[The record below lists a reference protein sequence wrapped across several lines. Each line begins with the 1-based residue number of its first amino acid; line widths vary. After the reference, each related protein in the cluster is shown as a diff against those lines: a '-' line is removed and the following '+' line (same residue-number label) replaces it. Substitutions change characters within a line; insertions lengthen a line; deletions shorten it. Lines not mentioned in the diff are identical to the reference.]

1 MAARRSMIALA
12 TGAVMLLSGFMS
24 SEALA
29 HTQKDPTEVT
39 IEWDGAEFDGEVNSE
54 KQSCVD
60 NRKVRL
66 FRRGESG
73 ALASTR
79 ADEEGS
85 WSIGIARQNGDYYAK
100 VSKLVLKKNDRH
112 KHFCKPDKSNRS
124 QDALVRDCDEV
135 TLFDGSGSDGSTDV
149 DVDDD
154 IAIYVEGREVFV
166 DNDDFA
172 GPISPMALGPV
183 SFGEDIRIV
192 ATNSSSFGFG
202 PVSIDPLSV
211 GCSSAAGSGSA
222 VLDATGFSGED
233 DEGVV
238 FYDETYAMP
247 VITLTR

>member
-12 TGAVMLLSGFMS
+12 TGAAVLLGGFMS

-29 HTQKDPTEVT
+29 HTKKEATNVT
-39 IEWDGAEFDGEVNSE
+39 IEWDGAEFGGLVDSDD
-54 KQSCVD
+54 QACVD
-60 NRKVRL
+60 KRKVRL
-66 FRRGESG
+66 FRRGEQS
-73 ALASTR
+73 ALASTKSD
-79 ADEEGS
+79 ADGT
-85 WSIGIARQNGDYYAK
+85 WTIGITRQNGDYYAK
-100 VSKLVLKKNDRH
+100 VSKLVLKKNDNH
-112 KHFCKPDKSNRS
+112 THICKAGKSRPS

-135 TLFDGSGSDGSTDV
+135 TLFDGSGGDGSTDV

-154 IAIYVEGREVFV
+154 IAVYVEGREVFV

-172 GPISPMALGPV
+172 GPIPPMALGPV

-211 GCSSAAGSGSA
+211 QCSSSGGSGSA
-222 VLDATGFSGED
+222 VLDGTGFSGED
-233 DEGVV
+233 EAGVA

-247 VITLTR
+247 TVTLTR

>member
-12 TGAVMLLSGFMS
+12 TGAVMLLGGFMS

-29 HTQKDPTEVT
+29 HTQKVPTEVT
-39 IEWDGAEFDGEVNSE
+39 ISWDGAEFDGEVNSE
-54 KQSCVD
+54 KLSCVD

-66 FRRGESG
+66 FRRGESS

-85 WSIGIARQNGDYYAK
+85 WTIGITRQNGDYYAK

-112 KHFCKPDKSNRS
+112 KHFCKADKSNRS
-124 QDALVRDCDEV
+124 QDALVRDCDQV
-135 TLFDGSGSDGSTDV
+135 TLFDGSGGDGSQEV

-154 IAIYVEGREVFV
+154 LVVSVEGREVFV

-172 GPISPMALGPV
+172 GPIPPMALGPV
-183 SFGEDIRIV
+183 SFGEDIRII

-211 GCSSAAGSGSA
+211 QCSSSGGSGSA
-222 VLDATGFSGED
+222 VLDGTGYSGEA
-233 DEGVV
+233 EAGVV